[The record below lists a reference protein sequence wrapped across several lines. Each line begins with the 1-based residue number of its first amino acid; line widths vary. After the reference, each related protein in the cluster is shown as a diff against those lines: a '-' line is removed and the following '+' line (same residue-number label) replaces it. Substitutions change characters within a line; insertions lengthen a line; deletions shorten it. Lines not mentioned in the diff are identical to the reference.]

1 MQLARLSYSVRS
13 ASYRYTEWYRWNG
26 SALRPVAD
34 DAAPSELYDHRNDT
48 SLWDPDASE
57 YDNVAGDAAH
67 AAAEAAL
74 RSVLRAQVFGA

>member
-1 MQLARLSYSVRS
+1 MI
-13 ASYRYTEWYRWNG
+13 W
-26 SALRPVAD
+26 
-34 DAAPSELYDHRNDT
+34 PSELYDHRNDT

-57 YDNVAGDAAH
+57 YENVAGDAAH